1 MSDNSY
7 FNGITLLEPGKD
19 ESDEFSLY
27 NIPTQQLV
35 FQKQQTNNR
44 FAEPVS
50 ESQINQMIKDRVPKN
65 TKKDNTWAFKVVPYT
80 SGKIWSARLIFLFF

>member
-50 ESQINQMIKDRVPKN
+50 ESQINQMIKDRVPRIRRK
-65 TKKDNTWAFKVVPYT
+65 TIPGHLKWCHTLQVKFDLLV
-80 SGKIWSARLIFLFF
+80 